1 MLLGCRQ
8 TGAPRVPLPGQWE
21 LAQEAALVQSG
32 LDRWGQRGYQ
42 TGRLWD
48 TGRALRLS
56 GRVGR
61 RNGPPRTPSPQLAGT
76 WGGQADGEEP
86 QEPQRAGCERFYVL
100 GHGKLLIM
108 DFRLDRAGAVMLG
121 ACWAEQKLCSGFAGG
136 GRSGQQVQ
144 NWAAV
149 REVGARAGGQGGKQR
164 CAPRRGRCRR
174 EGACDSPGGGSE
186 V

>member
-8 TGAPRVPLPGQWE
+8 TGAPRVPLPGRWE

-108 DFRLDRAGAVMLG
+108 DFRLDRAGGRDARGLLG
-121 ACWAEQKLCSGFAGG
+121 RTETLQWLRWWGAEWPAGSELG
-136 GRSGQQVQ
+136 CCEGSWGQGRGAGRETEVRPPKRQVQ
-144 NWAAV
+144 A
-149 REVGARAGGQGGKQR
+149 
-164 CAPRRGRCRR
+164 RRGL
-174 EGACDSPGGGSE
+174 
-186 V
+186 